1 MKHFSS
7 YIVLYKRHKTK
18 KTSFFPPLLLWS
30 IFKRFIWTDTNHRS
44 VTQLVSWVAASLQCV
59 PTPTCPP
66 STLHR
71 MRRGRCRAALSFNQA
86 STCSVWSPATY
97 LSCDIRQTG
106 QLGWSNILA
115 HSVDNSIQPVEL
127 PTRVFHKLVIR
138 EKKYCLHVCFCLF
151 SICNLCF
158 VKRWG
163 GLES

>member
-18 KTSFFPPLLLWS
+18 KTSFFPLLLWS

-71 MRRGRCRAALSFNQA
+71 IRRGRCRAALSFNQA

-115 HSVDNSIQPVEL
+115 HSVDNGIQPVEL
-127 PTRVFHKLVIR
+127 KLTQTRYPW
-138 EKKYCLHVCFCLF
+138 KKYCLHVCFCLF

-158 VKRWG
+158 VKQWG